1 MMTPALRTSCRFA
14 LPGLLDEA
22 NNLEFLSNIG
32 ADMLES
38 AMRRHGH
45 ERVMEPP
52 LSTDRVNAFK
62 PSPKAYAMGPALR
75 LAGIEVAG

>member
-1 MMTPALRTSCRFA
+1 MSKALPHRLNSWFVNSSSAFPMMTPALRTSCRFA

-32 ADMLES
+32 ADMLVS
-38 AMRRHGH
+38 AIRRHGH

-52 LSTDRVNAFK
+52 
-62 PSPKAYAMGPALR
+62 PALT
-75 LAGIEVAG
+75 G